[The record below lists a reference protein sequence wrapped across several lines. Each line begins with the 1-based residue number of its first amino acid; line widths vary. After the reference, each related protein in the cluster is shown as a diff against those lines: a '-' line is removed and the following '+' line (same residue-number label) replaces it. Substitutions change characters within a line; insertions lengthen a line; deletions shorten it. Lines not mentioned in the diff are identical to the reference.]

1 MVHPITY
8 VMASIVRTARLVK
21 SSTLTCG
28 RRASKGSTEARD
40 AHR

>member
-8 VMASIVRTARLVK
+8 VMADVVRTVRFVTG
-21 SSTLTCG
+21 STLTCG
-28 RRASKGSTEARD
+28 SRASKGSTEARD